1 MLRRLGLLPAILI
14 SVWLFSGCVSITSAP
29 TSEPT
34 AAPVVRVTRPTT
46 SVAQPRP
53 SQLLATILLGLETEL
68 RGGASKE
75 ESEEVKFCKPG
86 GVMYVTGKRGE
97 KCREI
102 YDVDWQKVGSFCK
115 QALTYGSLANPEV
128 SLFLPL
134 CTELQGNTSR
144 SALSD
149 DDWIRLV
156 AQVEEILSR

>member
-1 MLRRLGLLPAILI
+1 MAIFRLCFYHLRSHFRANSRSSCSGNSSNNLG
-14 SVWLFSGCVSITSAP
+14 SATP
-29 TSEPT
+29 T
-34 AAPVVRVTRPTT
+34 
-46 SVAQPRP
+46 VATVG
-53 SQLLATILLGLETEL
+53 TILLGLETEL